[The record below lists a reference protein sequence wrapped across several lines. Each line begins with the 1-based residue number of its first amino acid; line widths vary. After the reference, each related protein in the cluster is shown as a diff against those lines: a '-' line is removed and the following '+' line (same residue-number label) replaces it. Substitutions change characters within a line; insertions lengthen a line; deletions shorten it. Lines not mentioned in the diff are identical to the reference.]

1 MKITELL
8 IRWTPTFLAFPIGGL
23 LAKLIFGSASSV
35 ARSIGGG
42 LIVGLVVGFIQ
53 YLSLKKYGISTSW
66 VVATAIAAIMAS
78 LINSYAFSFK
88 FDSASLAGSGLVTGL
103 LIGISQSLSQTRDL
117 KFVTIWTISTA
128 IAWSLAWFVTSK
140 VIVDP
145 EAQYHVY
152 GSSGALLTTVGLG
165 IVLKYLLPIAG
176 FIHNSI
182 K

>member
-1 MKITELL
+1 MTEIL

-35 ARSIGGG
+35 ARSVGGG
-42 LIVGLVVGFIQ
+42 LVVGLVVGIIQ

-66 VVATAIAAIMAS
+66 VVATAVSATVAA

-88 FDSASLAGSGLVTGL
+88 FDSASLAGSGLVAGL
-103 LIGISQSLSQTRDL
+103 LIGISQSLSQTRDI
-117 KFVTIWTISTA
+117 KFVTVWAISTA
-128 IAWSLAWFVTSK
+128 IAWSLAWFITSK

-145 EAQYHVY
+145 EAQYHVF
-152 GSSGALLTTVGLG
+152 GSSGALVTTLGLG
-165 IVLKYLLPIAG
+165 LVLKYILPIAG
-176 FIHNSI
+176 FIQNTI

>member
-8 IRWTPTFLAFPIGGL
+8 LRWTPTFLAFPIGGL

-35 ARSIGGG
+35 ARSVGGG
-42 LIVGLVVGFIQ
+42 LIVGLVVGLIQ

-66 VVATAIAAIMAS
+66 VVATAVAATVAA

-88 FDSASLAGSGLVTGL
+88 FDSASLAGSGLIAGL

-117 KFVTIWTISTA
+117 KFISIWTISSA
-128 IAWSLAWFVTSK
+128 IAWSLAWFITSK
-140 VIVDP
+140 VIVDSD
-145 EAQYHVY
+145 AQYHVF
-152 GSSGALLTTVGLG
+152 GSSGALVTTLGLG
-165 IVLKYLLPIAG
+165 LVLKYILPIAG
-176 FIHNSI
+176 FVQNSI

>member
-23 LAKLIFGSASSV
+23 LAKLIFGSASSL

-42 LIVGLVVGFIQ
+42 LIIGLVVGFIQ

-66 VVATAIAAIMAS
+66 VVATAIAATLAA

-88 FDSASLAGSGLVTGL
+88 FDSASLAGSGLVAGFF
-103 LIGISQSLSQTRDL
+103 IGISQSLSQTRDL
-117 KFVTIWTISTA
+117 KFIIIWTISTA
-128 IAWSLAWFVTSK
+128 IAWSLAWFITSK

-165 IVLKYLLPIAG
+165 FILKYLLPIAG
-176 FIHNSI
+176 FVQNSV